1 MQWSHPWP
9 RRRLPNSGCTD
20 NHITFLSHSLKQE
33 AACCC
38 TPCMLSIPCCS
49 GSPTARWSRHLV
61 KDDTNRHIPMH
72 TKQIVDLGSQHP
84 DLADPLTNMST
95 NMVQTTNGA
104 AAGRPRK
111 IIQLGDMTGSVPGL
125 QFTRYVVPTLSSFS
139 NSRSNRRLF
148 AAGSSPPWAWAGRK
162 RASGQ
167 DNRSRRGGRL
177 RQGPRWRS
185 RHRQGFQR
193 RGGRLRQGPR
203 WRSRHRQGFHLS
215 MN

>member
-1 MQWSHPWP
+1 MRLRLLWWVSQSSHLARKTFGILHILHLRAVVSPVATATEPP
-9 RRRLPNSGCTD
+9 RQGKAPEDRGHVAAAGNLFLLPLPTRASSKTLPNSGCTD
-20 NHITFLSHSLKQE
+20 NHITVLSHSLKQE

-72 TKQIVDLGSQHP
+72 TKQIVDLGAQHP

-111 IIQLGDMTGSVPGL
+111 IIQLHD
-125 QFTRYVVPTLSSFS
+125 R
-139 NSRSNRRLF
+139 
-148 AAGSSPPWAWAGRK
+148 
-162 RASGQ
+162 
-167 DNRSRRGGRL
+167 
-177 RQGPRWRS
+177 
-185 RHRQGFQR
+185 
-193 RGGRLRQGPR
+193 
-203 WRSRHRQGFHLS
+203 
-215 MN
+215 